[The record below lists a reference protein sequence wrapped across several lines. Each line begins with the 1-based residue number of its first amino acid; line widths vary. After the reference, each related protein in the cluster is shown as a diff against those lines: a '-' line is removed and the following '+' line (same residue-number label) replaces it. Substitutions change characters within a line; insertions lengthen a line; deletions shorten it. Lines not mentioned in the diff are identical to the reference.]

1 MKNYS
6 IDEFKNGENVYH
18 LSNSK
23 LFMVAVEINKELN
36 RITCNWVDLKGIK
49 QTEIYT
55 AVELGKQIDLEQG
68 VKILR
73 LFDRR
78 NR

>member
-6 IDEFKNGENVYH
+6 INEFKKGENVYH

-23 LFMVAVEINKELN
+23 LIMVASDINKELN
-36 RITCNWVDLKGIK
+36 KTTCNWVNLNGRKFS
-49 QTEIYT
+49 EIYSEE
-55 AVELGKQIDLEQG
+55 ELGKQIDLEPG
-68 VKILR
+68 VKFLR

>member
-6 IDEFKNGENVYH
+6 IDEFKKGESVYH